1 VPSLFAVLTVIF
13 AIWFFF
19 GDVVDAWLL
28 LTIKER
34 LKARDAKKKAK
45 ALADSM
51 AKPKDHGRWRV
62 LGRYVI
68 KSESAPKTLRAP
80 KEKRNYRIG
89 RDAFGR
95 YTRVYETDAPHDP
108 EHLARIE
115 AELDA
120 ELSGR
125 RVDDEVKKL
134 YQPTKSASS
143 PFIRVVEK
151 FPTDVVQGD
160 LIVRRGVYYMFDGG
174 RFQRMDKE

>member
-1 VPSLFAVLTVIF
+1 MPSLFSVLVVIF

-28 LTIKER
+28 LTIKEH
-34 LKARDAKKKAK
+34 LKKRDAKKKAK
-45 ALADSM
+45 VLADSM
-51 AKPKDHGRWRV
+51 AKPKDRGRWRI

-68 KSESAPKTLRAP
+68 KSQSVPKTLKAP

-95 YTRVYETDAPHDP
+95 YTRVYEADAPHDP

-115 AELDA
+115 AELEA

-125 RVDDEVKKL
+125 AVEEQVSQLSRRVESIKHSHVR
-134 YQPTKSASS
+134 
-143 PFIRVVEK
+143 IVEK
-151 FPTDVVQGD
+151 FPTDVVAGD
-160 LIVRRGVYYMFDGG
+160 LIVRRGVHYMFDGR
-174 RFQRMDKE
+174 RFQRLDKE